1 MYIKERMAEQYSIAE
16 ARRLLP
22 TLVREVET
30 GNAVE
35 LTRRGTFVAILVGRR
50 AYELLVAGREGFAN
64 SYASFASD
72 VGLEELALD
81 PDVLFDGIRP
91 STPGRDPTL

>member
-22 TLVREVET
+22 TLVREAEA
-30 GNAVE
+30 GKAVE
-35 LTRRGTFVAILVGRR
+35 LTRRGAFVAMLVGRQS
-50 AYELLVAGREGFAN
+50 YELLVAGREGFAH
-64 SYASFASD
+64 SFPSFASAVD
-72 VGLEELALD
+72 LEELALD
-81 PDVLFDGIRP
+81 PDVLFEGVRP